1 MGYRLKRFEKNLR
14 QVMGGNV
21 SLHCDVSGVS
31 REVCGT
37 TFSRN
42 ALMSSVAAVATTIAS
57 GAAGQDLTATYSH
70 FGTPGL
76 LEMPTA
82 QSAPED
88 AFAATIAY
96 TEGITKVTFSFQASE
111 RLTASF
117 RFANVELF
125 EVRPATGTDS
135 NVERGFDLHYRLND
149 ETEYLPA
156 VAVGLRDF
164 LTPGRFQSEYV
175 VATKTV
181 GDKLIVTAGL
191 GWGALGTHEGFD
203 NPLGSKLGDRD
214 RFDTADTG
222 GQLASNDWFRGDAAF
237 FGGLEYQFDDR
248 WGAKFEYSSNAYPE
262 MAGGV
267 AVPVNSPYN
276 YGLTY
281 RPRPG
286 VQLGLSYLYGS
297 QLGIS
302 GSFELNPNE
311 RAGGSGLERAPPPI
325 KVRAA
330 DARAAQSWDRDALP
344 DAALR
349 NALRALLKLEGL
361 TLTGLELTDR
371 TARVRY
377 INTRYRSDAQA
388 AGRAARMMTQ
398 LMPPSIETFFLES
411 ERRGIPIS
419 AISISRSDLERLENR
434 AGGTEAIRQRSG
446 FGDAG
451 RKDGMVE
458 VAPESSPFAWG
469 LGPYFRIDTNTGDGT
484 VNVDAGLRLQST
496 YHIQPNLVLS
506 GAIDQSLLKLDDD
519 PSGTERT
526 PDIQNVRSDG
536 NRCGN
541 DGVPVLHNLSLTHF
555 SRPGPDLYGRVSVGY
570 LERMFG
576 GVSGEL
582 LWKPVES
589 PFGLGLEVNH
599 VVQRDSDMRFGF
611 DEYDYDVTTG
621 HLSAYYD
628 LGNGYHTQLDV
639 GRYLAG
645 DWGATISLD
654 REFENGWVI
663 GAYVTQ
669 TDMSYDDFGSGSYN
683 KGVSISI
690 PQDYFTGSASR
701 GSYDTTLSTR
711 AGDGGAR
718 LSVDGRLHDV
728 IRGGHKA
735 DLSDTWGRFWR

>member
-1 MGYRLKRFEKNLR
+1 
-14 QVMGGNV
+14 
-21 SLHCDVSGVS
+21 
-31 REVCGT
+31 
-37 TFSRN
+37 
-42 ALMSSVAAVATTIAS
+42 
-57 GAAGQDLTATYSH
+57 
-70 FGTPGL
+70 
-76 LEMPTA
+76 MPTA

-536 NRCGN
+536 NRYGN

>member
-1 MGYRLKRFEKNLR
+1 MPKSNR
-14 QVMGGNV
+14 
-21 SLHCDVSGVS
+21 
-31 REVCGT
+31 
-37 TFSRN
+37 
-42 ALMSSVAAVATTIAS
+42 LMSSVAAMSVTIAS
-57 GAAGQDLTATYSH
+57 GATGQDLTATYSH

-82 QSAPED
+82 QGAPED
-88 AFAATIAY
+88 SFAATIAY
-96 TEGITKVTFSFQASE
+96 TDGLARVTLNFQASQ
-111 RLTASF
+111 RLSLSY
-117 RFANVELF
+117 RYANVDLYED
-125 EVRPATGTDS
+125 PPSSGTDS
-135 NVERGFDLHYRLND
+135 DIERGFDLQYRLNN

-156 VAVGLRDF
+156 VAIGLRDF

-175 VATKTV
+175 VASKSI
-181 GDKLIVTAGL
+181 GDNLIVTAGL
-191 GWGALGTHEGFD
+191 GWGALGTRDGFD
-203 NPLGSKLGDRD
+203 NPLGSGLTDRD
-214 RFDTADTG
+214 GYDGSDPD
-222 GQLASNDWFRGDAAF
+222 GQLASSDWFRGDAAF
-237 FGGLEYQFDDR
+237 FGGVEYQINDR
-248 WGAKFEYSSNAYPE
+248 WGAKLEYSSSEYPE
-262 MAGGV
+262 VAGGV
-267 AVPVNSPYN
+267 AVPVESPFN

-286 VQLGLSYLYGS
+286 IQLGLSYLYGS
-297 QLGIS
+297 QIGIS
-302 GSFELNPNE
+302 GSFTLDPNE
-311 RAGGSGLERAPPPI
+311 RASGSGLEKAPPPV

-330 DARAAQSWDRDALP
+330 DARAAQSWDRQALP

-349 NALRALLKLEGL
+349 NALRGLLKLENL

-377 INTRYRSDAQA
+377 INNRYRSDAQA

-398 LMPPSIETFFLES
+398 IMPPSIETFILES
-411 ERRGIPIS
+411 ERRGIPVS
-419 AISISRSDLERLENR
+419 AISIARSDLEQLENR

-451 RKDGMVE
+451 GSDGLVSLE
-458 VAPESSPFAWG
+458 RESSPFAWG
-469 LGPYFRIDTNTGDGT
+469 LGPYFRINPFTGDGS
-484 VNVDAGLRLQST
+484 VNVDLGLRLQGV
-496 YHIQPNLVLS
+496 YRIQPNLVLS
-506 GAIDQSLLKLDDD
+506 GAIDQSLLPPDDD
-519 PSGTERT
+519 PTGTERT

-536 NRCGN
+536 SRYGN
-541 DGVPVLHNLSLTHF
+541 DGVPVLQRLSLTHY
-555 SRPGPDLYGRVSVGY
+555 SRPGQDLYGRVSVGY

-589 PFGLGLEVNH
+589 RFGLGLELSQVA
-599 VVQRDSDMRFGF
+599 QRDSDMRFGF

-645 DWGATISLD
+645 DWGATLSVD
-654 REFENGWVI
+654 REFDNGWVI

-701 GSYDTTLSTR
+701 GSYSNTFRTR
-711 AGDGGAR
+711 VGDGGAR
-718 LSVDGRLHDV
+718 LSVDGRLYDV